1 MGISALCLFA
11 SQGLSVSAATIKE
24 ENIARNQA
32 LAIQSNEVANWPT
45 GPVVSAESAILMDAD
60 TGAILYA
67 KNIHQQEYPASTTKI
82 LTTLIA
88 SERCSMDEIVDFS
101 YDAVHDI
108 DPGSNHIAIDPG
120 EPGEQLT
127 MEECLNAILIRSANE
142 VSFAVA
148 EHISGTTW
156 QDFAPIMNER
166 AKELGCVDSNFVN
179 PNGLPN
185 EDHYT
190 SAYDLAM
197 IEELFLPTKRCVK

>member
-1 MGISALCLFA
+1 MIKNAHYHTPFYFEDIRKDLYMQFFRHFSYRSFLTRAVMGISALCLFA

-108 DPGSNHIAIDPG
+108 DPGSNHIATP
-120 EPGEQLT
+120 
-127 MEECLNAILIRSANE
+127 AS
-142 VSFAVA
+142 S
-148 EHISGTTW
+148 
-156 QDFAPIMNER
+156 
-166 AKELGCVDSNFVN
+166 
-179 PNGLPN
+179 
-185 EDHYT
+185 
-190 SAYDLAM
+190 
-197 IEELFLPTKRCVK
+197 